1 MGERSPGDLK
11 IGSGGGEPLRVLLA
25 EDEPLQRKILER
37 LLARAGYAVE
47 IATTGDEALA
57 RVLQGRFQI
66 LITDWDMPGIDG
78 TALCRRVREARLPLY
93 VYILMLTAHT
103 TLSDT
108 VKGLE
113 AGADDYVRKPA
124 DEAELLARVK
134 AGRRVVELERSL
146 SAATAEVRRMS
157 LVDPLLGLYN
167 RRYLNEQLPREI
179 ERARRYKTPLAL
191 AMADLDAFKTI
202 NDVHG
207 HIVGDEVLKCFAER
221 ALASVRQSS
230 DWIARFGGE
239 EFAIVLPQ
247 TPLDGASTVAEKVR
261 AECAGTPFEATVG
274 LLNVTVSLG
283 VAALFPAT
291 DVKSAMKDLLS
302 RADAALY
309 ESKREGRNRVTLR

>member
-1 MGERSPGDLK
+1 MGARLK
-11 IGSGGGEPLRVLLA
+11 SDPHIGHGTGEPLRLLLA
-25 EDEPLQRKILER
+25 EDEPLQSKILER

-47 IATTGDEALA
+47 IATSGEEALA
-57 RVLQGRFQI
+57 RLLEGRFQM
-66 LITDWDMPGIDG
+66 LITDWDMPGMDG
-78 TALCRRVREARLPLY
+78 TALCQRVREARLPLY

-103 TLSDT
+103 AVSDT
-108 VKGLE
+108 VTGLE

-179 ERARRYKTPLAL
+179 ERARRYETPLAL
-191 AMADLDAFKTI
+191 AMADLDAFKQV

-207 HIVGDEVLKCFAER
+207 HLVGDEVLKCFAKR
-221 ALASVRQSS
+221 ASASVRQSS

-247 TPLDGASTVAEKVR
+247 TPLEGAGSVAEKVR
-261 AECAGTPFEATVG
+261 AECAGTPFQATVG

-283 VAALFPAT
+283 VAALLPAI
-291 DVKSAMKDLLS
+291 DVKSAMTELLF

>member
-1 MGERSPGDLK
+1 MGARSPSEPE
-11 IGSGGGEPLRVLLA
+11 IGSGIGEPLRLLLA

-47 IATTGDEALA
+47 IATTGEEALA
-57 RVLQGRFQI
+57 RLLEGRFQI
-66 LITDWDMPGIDG
+66 LITDWDMPGMDG

-103 TLSDT
+103 ALSDT

-167 RRYLNEQLPREI
+167 RRYLNEQLPHEI

-191 AMADLDAFKTI
+191 AMADLDGFKKV

-247 TPLDGASTVAEKVR
+247 TPLEGARAVAEKVR

-274 LLNVTVSLG
+274 LLKVTVSLG
-283 VAALFPAT
+283 VAALLPAA

>member
-1 MGERSPGDLK
+1 MGARSSGDPD
-11 IGSGGGEPLRVLLA
+11 IGSGTGEPLRLLLA
-25 EDEPLQRKILER
+25 EDEPLQSKILER
-37 LLARAGYAVE
+37 LLGRAGYAVE
-47 IATTGDEALA
+47 IATTGEEALA
-57 RVLQGRFQI
+57 KVLEGRFQI

-78 TALCRRVREARLPLY
+78 TALCRRVREAHLPLY

-103 TLSDT
+103 ALSDT

-179 ERARRYKTPLAL
+179 ERARRYETPLAL
-191 AMADLDAFKTI
+191 AMADLDAFKKI

-239 EFAIVLPQ
+239 EFALVLPQ
-247 TPLDGASTVAEKVR
+247 TPLEGARAVAEKVR
-261 AECAGTPFEATVG
+261 AECAGTAFEATVG

-283 VAALFPAT
+283 VAALLPAAN
-291 DVKSAMKDLLS
+291 VKSAMKDLLS

-309 ESKREGRNRVTLR
+309 ESKREGRNRVTLG